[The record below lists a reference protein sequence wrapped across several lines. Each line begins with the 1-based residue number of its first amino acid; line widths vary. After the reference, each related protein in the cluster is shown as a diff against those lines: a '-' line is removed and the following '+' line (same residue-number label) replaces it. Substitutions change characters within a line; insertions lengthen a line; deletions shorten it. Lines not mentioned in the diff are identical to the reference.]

1 MDLIAA
7 LLATLAAGL
16 FAGAAVAVYIA
27 FVEHPARAGLSASPG
42 CRRGSRFASARGRS
56 HGSKSLDRD
65 ARTGTGHTPDT
76 LPTPRW
82 LSALSSH
89 RHRDYGRR

>member
-27 FVEHPARAGLSASPG
+27 FVEHPARGFRFPYLRGASPE
-42 CRRGSRFASARGRS
+42 SE
-56 HGSKSLDRD
+56 
-65 ARTGTGHTPDT
+65 RTG
-76 LPTPRW
+76 
-82 LSALSSH
+82 
-89 RHRDYGRR
+89 

>member
-27 FVEHPARAGLSASPG
+27 FVEHPARA
-42 CRRGSRFASARGRS
+42 
-56 HGSKSLDRD
+56 
-65 ARTGTGHTPDT
+65 
-76 LPTPRW
+76 
-82 LSALSSH
+82 
-89 RHRDYGRR
+89 